1 MKPGKNA
8 LNTIVTQLNWIEIKI
23 FVGLIRLMIFEA
35 WMLWI

>member
-23 FVGLIRLMIFEA
+23 FVRINKTNDI
-35 WMLWI
+35 